1 MLMTLISACH
11 NLSRSVGCALLA
23 AWGGELMVLSVV
35 GGEITLFL
43 VWKILRK
50 DFLYWVPIE
59 GPLSVLV
66 SLVERVLVK
75 VVTDFSGCLQFR

>member
-1 MLMTLISACH
+1 MTLMSACH
-11 NLSRSVGCALLA
+11 NLSRIVGCAILA

-35 GGEITLFL
+35 GSEIMLYL

-50 DFLYWVPIE
+50 DFSYWVPIE
-59 GPLSVLV
+59 GPLGVSV

-75 VVTDFSGCLQFR
+75 VITDFSGCFHFR